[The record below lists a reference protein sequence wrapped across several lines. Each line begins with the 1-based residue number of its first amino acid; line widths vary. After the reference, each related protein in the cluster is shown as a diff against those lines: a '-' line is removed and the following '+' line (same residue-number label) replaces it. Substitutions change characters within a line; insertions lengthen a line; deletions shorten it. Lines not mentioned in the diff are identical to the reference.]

1 MLCLSKL
8 DTFDSNIVGILKNIV
23 STYFF
28 SVICVWYCENIFVA
42 CHGQEMSLWKPRY
55 GSSLIFKNERTNT
68 HEDADI
74 CIVILSG
81 ILTQLHNI
89 PREFDLEARAFLE
102 VMFSLTHSLSQFF
115 FKYCNSYYPV
125 VMEYTQYISD
135 ISQTYLRH
143 ISGIWKT

>member
-1 MLCLSKL
+1 MNFMTHFNPIKYGVKFFQLQTCTQMLCLSKL

-89 PREFDLEARAFLE
+89 PREFVFRGESLSRSHVFPH
-102 VMFSLTHSLSQFF
+102 SLTQSIFLS
-115 FKYCNSYYPV
+115 NIAILTILS
-125 VMEYTQYISD
+125 
-135 ISQTYLRH
+135 
-143 ISGIWKT
+143 